1 MISTLAK
8 SCLILIVTVLLTTA
22 AWVHAAVET
31 SLQNTLQIEAVPID
45 VAVSPDG
52 KSTFVLT
59 DEGNVAVYDDL
70 GKLNATI
77 NVGSHID
84 QIEIGPSGERL
95 FATSRQNKTV
105 EIILLDFI
113 STIETKNAVF
123 KGPENAPVTIAVFS
137 EFQ

>member
-8 SCLILIVTVLLTTA
+8 SCLILIVIVLLTTT

-31 SLQNTLQIEAVPID
+31 SLQNTLQIEAVPVD

-70 GKLNATI
+70 GKLNETI
-77 NVGSHID
+77 KVGSHID

-113 STIETKNAVF
+113 SNIETKNAVF
-123 KGPENAPVTIAVFS
+123 KGPEDAPVTIAVFS

>member
-1 MISTLAK
+1 MNASFAK
-8 SCLILIVTVLLTTA
+8 SCLILIVVGLLTTA
-22 AWVHAAVET
+22 APVHAAVET
-31 SLQNTLQIEAVPID
+31 SLQNTLRTEAVPID

-52 KSTFVLT
+52 RSTFVLT
-59 DEGNVAVYDDL
+59 DKGNVVVFDNL
-70 GKLNATI
+70 GKLKDTI
-77 NVGSHID
+77 NVGAHID
-84 QIEIGPSGERL
+84 QIEIGPGGERL

-113 STIETKNAVF
+113 SRIETGGSVF

>member
-1 MISTLAK
+1 MIRNLAK
-8 SCLILIVTVLLTTA
+8 SCLILIATILFAATT
-22 AWVHAAVET
+22 WVHAAVET
-31 SLQNTLQIEAVPID
+31 SLQNTLHTEAVPID

-52 KSTFVLT
+52 KLTFVLT
-59 DEGNVAVYDDL
+59 DEGNVAIYNHL
-70 GKLNATI
+70 GNVNGTI
-77 NVGSHID
+77 KVGTHID

-113 STIETKNAVF
+113 NNIETKNAEF
-123 KGPENAPVTIAVFS
+123 KGPEDAPVTIAVFS